1 MEDEAEDESRATM
14 AIDIE
19 DIFPVGDRDEN
30 YQNAGEA
37 ARLSRETSRII
48 EEAELTLEI
57 EINEDCWDL

>member
-1 MEDEAEDESRATM
+1 M
-14 AIDIE
+14 
-19 DIFPVGDRDEN
+19 GDRDEN
-30 YQNAGEA
+30 YQNAGEP